1 MRPIKA
7 TLDGLPPTTNHLYVN
22 ATIEGRP
29 RRVLSPAARKYK
41 AETLKALRLFY
52 SRPHKLP
59 LTPQYLAV
67 EVVLYGQF
75 LNKGDGLPKR
85 TDSDGRL
92 KALLDCLAEW
102 LGVDDRWFFDV
113 TIRKRHHPDMEQ
125 TQVTV
130 SALPLGS
137 AP

>member
-1 MRPIKA
+1 MKPIKA

-22 ATIEGRP
+22 VPGKG
-29 RRVLSPAARKYK
+29 RVLSAAARTYK

-67 EVVLYGQF
+67 EVVLYGQW
-75 LNKGDGLPKR
+75 LNKGDGLPKK
-85 TDSDGRL
+85 TDADGRL
-92 KALLDCLAEW
+92 KALLDCLSEW

-113 TIRKRHHPDMEQ
+113 TVRKRHHPDMEQ
-125 TQVTV
+125 TQVV
-130 SALPLGS
+130 IAPLLPGGK
-137 AP
+137 P

>member
-1 MRPIKA
+1 MKPIKA

-52 SRPHKLP
+52 SRHLRLP

-75 LNKGDGLPKR
+75 LNKGDGLPKKVDATNR
-85 TDSDGRL
+85 I
-92 KALLDCLAEW
+92 KALEDCLSEW

-130 SALPLGS
+130 SALPLGGT
-137 AP
+137 P